1 LGSVTHILSTDI
13 ALKYYPSRA
22 NSVGLV
28 RIGAKHLFETLMEI
42 IDGTLRYIIGR
53 DDLIY
58 DMHGLNARF
67 YLKYRNSLC
76 DD

>member
-1 LGSVTHILSTDI
+1 MGSVTHILSTDI

-28 RIGAKHLFETLMEI
+28 KTGVEHYFEAGIEY
-42 IDGTLRYIIGR
+42 IDGKLRDIIGQ

-67 YLKYRNSLC
+67 YLKYRNNLC